1 MQSDQKKSCV
11 AILKSLEKKY
21 AEEYSYFC
29 AHVRDVLSPDE
40 WLEYKKIIDVKDCRD
55 LVSIK
60 DNIDNNRYSSV
71 SQFETDVRLCFTNAI
86 KFNETR
92 YLYVADAATKLLDV
106 GSYVYYLSVYFS
118 ILLVISLQM

>member
-1 MQSDQKKSCV
+1 
-11 AILKSLEKKY
+11 
-21 AEEYSYFC
+21 
-29 AHVRDVLSPDE
+29 VLSPDE

-92 YLYVADAATKLLDV
+92 YLYVAEAAAKLLDV
-106 GSYVYYLSVYFS
+106 GSYVDYLCVYFS
-118 ILLVISLQM
+118 IFLVISLQM